1 MSYQALARTHRPQN
15 FSEVIGQTA
24 TVTALKN
31 SLDNQTLHHAYL
43 FTGTRGVGKT
53 SLARIMAQALNCE
66 QGISST
72 PCGQCAHCQA
82 IQASQ
87 FIDLIEIDAASH
99 TKVEDIRALLDNIPY
114 RPTQGRYKIYLI
126 DEVHMLSNHSFN
138 ALLVTL
144 EEPPPY
150 VIFLLATT
158 DPQKLPATILS
169 RCLRFHLHHLSTHDI
184 SHHLANIV
192 AARNMSADETALSQ
206 IAHAADGSVRD
217 ALSLLDQALALSNNH
232 VTQQSIQDM
241 LGNID
246 QDTLETLMLAL
257 AKKETEQVL
266 SISQSLQHQGAN
278 FAHTLQ
284 QMLAM
289 VHQAAMAHHSQA
301 NKLPAICQ
309 HLSPQDTQ
317 LFYQILLHGQR
328 DLGLA
333 PSPLMGFEMTLLRLL
348 DFYPLETQTPASNH
362 TTGDPVSTV
371 DAPSTPPCQA
381 AKPKMLTWN
390 NTFIDQL
397 NLTGVTLALAKH
409 CVLTHQKATHWHFS
423 LDNNYQSLLNKKRLD
438 NIQLALQKHL
448 KQADLQVEIN
458 IQNCVDHSQTPVEQ
472 AKEQHSQRQEA
483 VQKKIEKDP
492 ITQKLMDTF
501 DATIIASQTTEQDAL
516 I

>member
-1 MSYQALARTHRPQN
+1 MSYQALARTHRPQR
-15 FSEVIGQTA
+15 FTEVIGQTA
-24 TVTALKN
+24 TVTALQN

-66 QGISST
+66 QGVSSN
-72 PCGQCAHCQA
+72 PCGHCAHCQA
-82 IQASQ
+82 IQAGQ

-169 RCLRFHLHHLSTHDI
+169 RCLRFHLHHLNTADI
-184 SHHLANIV
+184 SKHLAHIIGTRDVN
-192 AARNMSADETALSQ
+192 ADESALSL

-232 VTQQSIQDM
+232 ITEQSVQNM
-241 LGNID
+241 LGHID
-246 QDTLETLMLAL
+246 QNTLDTLMLAL
-257 AKKETEQVL
+257 ANKDAEQVL
-266 SISQSLQHQGAN
+266 SISQTLQHQGAN
-278 FAHTLQ
+278 FSNTLQ
-284 QMLAM
+284 QMLVI
-289 VHQAAMAHHSQA
+289 VHHAAMAHHSKA
-301 NKLPAICQ
+301 CKPPSICQ
-309 HLSPQDTQ
+309 HLSAEDTQ

-333 PSPLMGFEMTLLRLL
+333 PSPLVGFEMTLLRLL
-348 DFYPLETQTPASNH
+348 DFYPLDTQTHQIEH
-362 TTGDPVSTV
+362 TTKNTST
-371 DAPSTPPCQA
+371 DTPTAPPRQTTQPITP
-381 AKPKMLTWN
+381 TWDN
-390 NTFIDQL
+390 HFIDQL
-397 NLTGVTLALAKH
+397 QLSGVTLALAKH
-409 CVLTHQKATHWHFS
+409 CVLTDHKDALWQLT
-423 LDNNYQSLLNKKRLD
+423 LDNNYQSLLSKKRLN
-438 NIQLALQKHL
+438 NIQQALQKHL
-448 KQADLQVEIN
+448 QLPNLQVEIN
-458 IQNCVDHSQTPVEQ
+458 IQDHVDHSQTPVQQ
-472 AKEQHSQRQEA
+472 AKEQHTQRQDA
-483 VQKKIEKDP
+483 AQQKVKNDP

-501 DATIIASQTTEQDAL
+501 DATIIASRTTEQDAL